1 MMGLV
6 KEYMLERHDEEMGA
20 SPLSWSDVK
29 RALRFLLATEE
40 MGATWF
46 SVLQRIDTLSGDA
59 PCGFPKITR
68 VRGLNHP

>member
-29 RALRFLLATEE
+29 RALRFLLATHCCP
-40 MGATWF
+40 
-46 SVLQRIDTLSGDA
+46 V
-59 PCGFPKITR
+59 KK
-68 VRGLNHP
+68 

>member
-40 MGATWF
+40 MEQPG
-46 SVLQRIDTLSGDA
+46 SVSSSASILC
-59 PCGFPKITR
+59 PVTR
-68 VRGLNHP
+68 PVASQKSPACAG